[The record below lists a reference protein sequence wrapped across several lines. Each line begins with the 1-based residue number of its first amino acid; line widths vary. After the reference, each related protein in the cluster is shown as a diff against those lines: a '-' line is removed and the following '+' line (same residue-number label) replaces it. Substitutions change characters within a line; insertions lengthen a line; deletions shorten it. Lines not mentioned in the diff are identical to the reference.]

1 MLMTKTGVKPPQNMR
16 IPSKGISGIG
26 GRSGSLSMLAQAAS
40 AVARSGHSTQEN
52 SGTSPSL
59 AWVAR

>member
-1 MLMTKTGVKPPQNMR
+1 MGVKPPQNMR
-16 IPSKGISGIG
+16 IPSNGIG
-26 GRSGSLSMLAQAAS
+26 GMSGMSVSLPMLAQAAS

-52 SGTSPSL
+52 SGVSPFL